1 MLAGGRQTRDAAGQ
15 MLLAQAAPALGM
27 LLPSGPAARG
37 WEHHESL
44 GMLPPVPASSGS
56 PPGTAQTSK
65 PVPNPAQLLA
75 SITSLARDSLGQS
88 SPSLNAKNTRALLP
102 HTFLHP
108 KCQELGFSPVS
119 PVPGRPQAAR
129 AAKGC
134 RGCSWKRLVPSASS
148 NVIRYGGRSLKCFIN
163 PIPLGC

>member
-1 MLAGGRQTRDAAGQ
+1 MLRARCCSPRRPRRWGCCC
-15 MLLAQAAPALGM
+15 QAALLLGAGSTTS
-27 LLPSGPAARG
+27 PWGCS
-37 WEHHESL
+37 
-44 GMLPPVPASSGS
+44 PPVPASSGS